1 MIFDLWCPFRE
12 YRCLVPRLLWAS
24 SHRPIYLGKRRSKTG
39 DVTQVTAI
47 RAGEAHSYPIT
58 AAQTYGARSTRPG
71 HPRAGGTTQEH

>member
-1 MIFDLWCPFRE
+1 
-12 YRCLVPRLLWAS
+12 
-24 SHRPIYLGKRRSKTG
+24 
-39 DVTQVTAI
+39 VTQVTAI